1 MDTHRARHRLP
12 VRAVTAMLAMEMTLG
27 SLISERPE
35 LAALAFVGMTLG
47 TVSIAFAFR
56 GYQRRSRRLSRSLLI
71 LVLSTLLIAV
81 SAAAVA
87 SRLMVLTTGELS
99 AVLDVA
105 AVSAGFAVLLVLIVS
120 RSIGGDVR
128 RLERAVREIE
138 SGDRNVRVVSRR
150 ADELG
155 HVGSAIN
162 DLVGRLEA
170 LEDARTATETERQ
183 NLLTNIG
190 HDLRSPLAALQ
201 AAAEALADGVAR
213 DPQRYLR
220 SMLRDIEALGALI
233 EDVALLSQLDAKR
246 LDLERLPINL
256 VEIADAAIDSL
267 EPVAT
272 AAGVHLVLV
281 DPGPVDVIASPVALT
296 RIIRNLI
303 DNGIRHA
310 PPGTDVTV
318 HISSEGAATVRVTDA
333 GPGFPSDF
341 RVFAFDRFTRAD
353 ASRSRNTG
361 TVGGLG
367 LAIARLLVEAHGGE
381 IWIEDS
387 SPTSVAFRVPLPA

>member
-1 MDTHRARHRLP
+1 M
-12 VRAVTAMLAMEMTLG
+12 TAMPAMEMTLG
-27 SLISERPE
+27 SVISKHPE
-35 LAALAFVGMTLG
+35 LAALAFGGMTLG
-47 TVSIAFAFR
+47 TVSIAFALR
-56 GYQRRSRRLSRSLLI
+56 AYQRRARRLSRSLLI

-81 SAAAVA
+81 SAAVVA
-87 SRLMVLTTGELS
+87 SRLMVLNSGELS
-99 AVLDVA
+99 AVLDISAVA
-105 AVSAGFAVLLVLIVS
+105 AGFALLPVLIVS
-120 RSIGGDVR
+120 RTIGGDVY
-128 RLERAVREIE
+128 RLERAVRQIE
-138 SGDRNVRVVSRR
+138 AGDRAVQVVGRR

-162 DLVGRLEA
+162 DLVGRLKA
-170 LEDARTATETERQ
+170 LEDERTAIETERQ

-201 AAAEALADGVAR
+201 AATEALVDGVAR

-233 EDVALLSQLDAKR
+233 EDVALLSQLDANR

-256 VEIADAAIDSL
+256 VEIADAAIESL

-272 AAGVHLVLV
+272 AAGVHLVIV
-281 DPGPVDVIASPVALT
+281 DPGPVHVMASPVALT

-303 DNGIRHA
+303 DNAIRHA
-310 PPGTDVTV
+310 PRGTDVTV
-318 HISSEGAATVRVTDA
+318 HISSDGAATVRVSDA

-341 RVFAFDRFTRAD
+341 RVSAFDRFTRAD
-353 ASRSRNTG
+353 ASRTRNTG

-367 LAIARLLVEAHGGE
+367 LAIARGLVEAHGGE

-387 SPTSVAFRVPLPA
+387 SPTSVAFRVPLPL

>member
-1 MDTHRARHRLP
+1 M
-12 VRAVTAMLAMEMTLG
+12 TAMLAMEMTLG
-27 SLISERPE
+27 SVITKHPE
-35 LAALAFVGMTLG
+35 LAALGFGGMTIG
-47 TVSIAFAFR
+47 TVSLAFALR
-56 GYQRRSRRLSRSLLI
+56 AYQRRARRLSRSLLI
-71 LVLSTLLIAV
+71 LVLSALVIAV
-81 SAAAVA
+81 AAAAVA
-87 SRLMVLTTGELS
+87 SRLMVLTGAELA
-99 AVLDVA
+99 AVVEVT
-105 AVSAGFAVLLVLIVS
+105 AVSAGFAVLLVMIVS

-128 RLERAVREIE
+128 HLERTVRRIE
-138 SGDRNVRVVSRR
+138 SGDRALRVGSRR

-162 DLVGRLEA
+162 DLVGRLKA
-170 LEDARTATETERQ
+170 LEDERVALEIERQ

-201 AAAEALADGVAR
+201 AATEALVDGVAR

-220 SMLRDIEALGALI
+220 SMLRDIEALGELI
-233 EDVALLSQLDAKR
+233 EDVALLSELDANR
-246 LDLERLPINL
+246 LDLERIPINL
-256 VEIADAAIDSL
+256 VEIADAAIEAL

-272 AAGVHLVLV
+272 AAGVHLVML
-281 DPGPVDVIASPVALT
+281 DPGPVHVIASPVALA

-310 PPGTDVTV
+310 PAGTDVTV
-318 HISSEGAATVRVTDA
+318 HISSEGAATVRVSDA

-341 RVFAFDRFTRAD
+341 RVSAFDRFTRAD

-367 LAIARLLVEAHGGE
+367 LAIARGLVEAHGGE

-387 SPTSVAFRVPLPA
+387 SQTSVAFRVPLPV

>member
-1 MDTHRARHRLP
+1 MIS
-12 VRAVTAMLAMEMTLG
+12 MLAMEMTLRSVIG
-27 SLISERPE
+27 KHPE
-35 LAALAFVGMTLG
+35 LAALAFGGMTFG
-47 TVSIAFAFR
+47 TVSIAYALR
-56 GYQRRSRRLSRSLLI
+56 VYQRRARRLSRSLLI
-71 LVLSTLLIAV
+71 LVLSALLIAV
-81 SAAAVA
+81 CAAAVA
-87 SRLMVLTTGELS
+87 ARLMVLTAGELS
-99 AVLDVA
+99 AVVEVTV
-105 AVSAGFAVLLVLIVS
+105 VSAGFAVLLVLIVS

-128 RLERAVREIE
+128 DLERSVRRIE
-138 SGDRNVRVVSRR
+138 SGDRTLRVGSRR
-150 ADELG
+150 GDELG

-162 DLVGRLEA
+162 DLVDRLNA
-170 LEDARTATETERQ
+170 LEFERAALELERQ

-201 AAAEALADGVAR
+201 AATEALVDGVAR

-233 EDVALLSQLDAKR
+233 EDVALLSQLDANR
-246 LDLERLPINL
+246 LDLERIPIDL
-256 VEIADAAIDSL
+256 VEIADAAIESL

-272 AAGVHLVLV
+272 VAGVRLVMV
-281 DPGPVDVIASPVALT
+281 HPGPVHVIASPVALT

-310 PPGTDVTV
+310 PSGTDVTV
-318 HISSEGAATVRVTDA
+318 HIASEGAATVRVSDA

-341 RVFAFDRFTRAD
+341 RESAFDRFTCAD

-361 TVGGLG
+361 TAGGLG
-367 LAIARLLVEAHGGE
+367 LAIARGLVEAHGGE

-387 SPTSVAFRVPLPA
+387 SPTSVAFRVPLPV

>member
-1 MDTHRARHRLP
+1 M
-12 VRAVTAMLAMEMTLG
+12 TAILAMEMTLG
-27 SLISERPE
+27 SVITKHPE
-35 LAALAFVGMTLG
+35 LAALAFGGMTLG
-47 TVSIAFAFR
+47 TMSIAFTLRA
-56 GYQRRSRRLSRSLLI
+56 YQRRAHRLSRSLLI
-71 LVLSTLLIAV
+71 LVLSALFIAV
-81 SAAAVA
+81 AAATVA
-87 SRLMVLTTGELS
+87 SRLMVLTAAELS
-99 AVLDVA
+99 AVVEVT

-120 RSIGGDVR
+120 RSIGGDVGH
-128 RLERAVREIE
+128 LERTVRRIE
-138 SGDRNVRVVSRR
+138 SGDRAVRVGSRR

-155 HVGSAIN
+155 RVGSAIN
-162 DLVGRLEA
+162 DLVGRLKA
-170 LEDARTATETERQ
+170 LEDERTAIETERQ

-201 AAAEALADGVAR
+201 AATEALVDGVAR

-220 SMLRDIEALGALI
+220 SMLCDIESLGALI
-233 EDVALLSQLDAKR
+233 EDISLLSQLDANR

-256 VEIADAAIDSL
+256 VEIADAAMESL

-272 AAGVHLVLV
+272 AASVRLIMV
-281 DPGPVDVIASPVALT
+281 DPGPVHVIASPFALT

-318 HISSEGAATVRVTDA
+318 HITSDGAATVRVSDA
-333 GPGFPSDF
+333 GAGFPSDF
-341 RVFAFDRFTRAD
+341 RVSAFDRFTRAD
-353 ASRSRNTG
+353 ASRGRNTG

-367 LAIARLLVEAHGGE
+367 LAIARGLVEAHGGE

-387 SPTSVAFRVPLPA
+387 SPTSVAFRVPLSA